1 MNPLDDTR
9 RGTDRGEVELYR
21 NADGS
26 VELDVR
32 LDSDTVWLTQQ
43 QIAELFGRAIP
54 TINEHITNAEAEEL
68 AGEATIRDFRI
79 VRSEGA
85 REVIRSVKHYNLD
98 MILSVG
104 YRVKSPEGVQ
114 FRRWSN
120 GILRRYLVDGVV
132 RNERRLAQV
141 NTIVRILERSD
152 DEMVNGIA
160 ELIQR
165 YSAAHRLLDE
175 YDHGT
180 LPAPTGDASTV
191 RLDYNTARSVVDA
204 IAQEFPADTMFGVE
218 RGGAFQGILG
228 QIEQTFVGED
238 VYSSTQE
245 KAAHLLY
252 FVVKDHPFSDGNKR
266 SGAAL
271 FTHYLQ
277 QNRALQGASGDDL
290 ITPNTLAAVTLMTA
304 MSKPEEKDTIIR
316 LLTSMLGR

>member
-43 QIAELFGRAIP
+43 QIAKLFGRAIP
-54 TINEHITNAEAEEL
+54 TVNEHITNAEAEEL

-141 NTIVRILERSD
+141 NTIVRILERTDGRCLDRASR
-152 DEMVNGIA
+152 
-160 ELIQR
+160 LQ
-165 YSAAHRLLDE
+165 HRAVSRRRDCAGVSRRH
-175 YDHGT
+175 D
-180 LPAPTGDASTV
+180 V
-191 RLDYNTARSVVDA
+191 RRRARGS
-204 IAQEFPADTMFGVE
+204 ISGHPGAD
-218 RGGAFQGILG
+218 
-228 QIEQTFVGED
+228 
-238 VYSSTQE
+238 
-245 KAAHLLY
+245 
-252 FVVKDHPFSDGNKR
+252 
-266 SGAAL
+266 
-271 FTHYLQ
+271 
-277 QNRALQGASGDDL
+277 
-290 ITPNTLAAVTLMTA
+290 
-304 MSKPEEKDTIIR
+304 
-316 LLTSMLGR
+316 